1 MKIILKILLLFL
13 FTAEIIA
20 REAGETEI
28 TTDDGI
34 EVYQNE
40 KYYLLKKNV
49 KILSD
54 SFELTA
60 NNVKVSFNKN
70 LYDIILIEAKE
81 NVVFKSFELGI
92 QGKGN
97 SVNYYVDLQKLK
109 LEGINTKLIT
119 QDIKMLSDG
128 YIVVNNSNGSFI
140 IEGINSKLIN
150 DSIVIEGNS
159 IEGVLSEDK
168 DRKEITYLYVIDE
181 NISNI
186 KNSNIDMYAKK
197 IKYDYSSSII
207 ELIDEVTIV
216 RNGEKISGD
225 YGTLDTTNNSYKIK
239 SNNKKKVRAIILGNE

>member
-109 LEGINTKLIT
+109 L
-119 QDIKMLSDG
+119 
-128 YIVVNNSNGSFI
+128 
-140 IEGINSKLIN
+140 
-150 DSIVIEGNS
+150 
-159 IEGVLSEDK
+159 
-168 DRKEITYLYVIDE
+168 
-181 NISNI
+181 
-186 KNSNIDMYAKK
+186 
-197 IKYDYSSSII
+197 
-207 ELIDEVTIV
+207 
-216 RNGEKISGD
+216 RNK
-225 YGTLDTTNNSYKIK
+225 
-239 SNNKKKVRAIILGNE
+239 

>member
-20 REAGETEI
+20 REAGATEI

-128 YIVVNNSNGSFI
+128 YIVVI
-140 IEGINSKLIN
+140 WDGINGEWYYTQTQSLKLEVIN
-150 DSIVIEGNS
+150 
-159 IEGVLSEDK
+159 
-168 DRKEITYLYVIDE
+168 E
-181 NISNI
+181 N
-186 KNSNIDMYAKK
+186 
-197 IKYDYSSSII
+197 
-207 ELIDEVTIV
+207 
-216 RNGEKISGD
+216 
-225 YGTLDTTNNSYKIK
+225 
-239 SNNKKKVRAIILGNE
+239 